1 MTITTGTG
9 TVQHIDPT
17 ALVIE
22 ANVRTSAPV
31 TKDFIASI
39 RENGVITPVL
49 ARRDEHGNVIVRA
62 GQRRTL
68 AAREAGV
75 PTIPVY
81 VVEGDETTA
90 DRIVQQIIEN
100 DQRAELSVADRT
112 AAWAQLAFEG
122 VSAAAIAK
130 RTGTKTDA
138 VKKGLAVAESATVT
152 SVLHE
157 HELTLDQAAVL
168 LEFEDDAD
176 ARAQLVEVATH
187 DPAQFEHTAESLRE
201 EAKERALL
209 AKVEQEQTANG
220 FQLLTRSDAYG
231 EGTAWVALRKLRTGD
246 DAPVTAEHIASV
258 PVRGALIDTRWNGEI
273 DVTYFVQE
281 PTEAG
286 FTYAYRGDVP
296 AAALTPEE
304 AEEERVE
311 KSAERKVLIANN
323 KAWIA
328 AETVRREW
336 IATFLSRK
344 TLPKDADRIIALG
357 LTAHRFA
364 VSSGMSNG
372 NALAHTLL
380 GVTQPSGYHADALAA
395 LVEANPAKA
404 RLVAL
409 AVVLAGQE
417 ANTSK
422 ESWRRGDERAAAH
435 FRQLAAWGYALSP
448 VEQVVT
454 GDATPA
460 EAAGLS

>member
-1 MTITTGTG
+1 MNTTTAAG

-17 ALVIE
+17 TLVIE
-22 ANVRTSAPV
+22 QNVRTSAPL

-75 PTIPVY
+75 ATIPVY
-81 VVEGDETTA
+81 VVDGNATTA

-100 DQRAELSVADRT
+100 DQRTELSIADRT

-122 VSAAAIAK
+122 ISAASIAK

-138 VKKGLAVAESATVT
+138 VKKGLAVAESKAVT
-152 SVLHE
+152 SALHE

-176 ARAQLVEVATH
+176 ARAELIEVATH
-187 DPAQFEHTAESLRE
+187 DPAQFEHTAQSLRD
-201 EAKERALL
+201 EAAHQALL
-209 AKVEQEQTANG
+209 TATEQEHTANG
-220 FQLLTRSDAYG
+220 FQVLTRTDAYS
-231 EGTAWVALRKLRTGD
+231 EESPWVALHKLRTEDG
-246 DAPVTAEHIASV
+246 AQITAEHITAV
-258 PVRGALIDTRWNGEI
+258 PTRGVLIDTNWRGEI
-273 DVTYFVQE
+273 TATYLVQDPTTAGLVYAHGGAPAE
-281 PTEAG
+281 PLTE
-286 FTYAYRGDVP
+286 
-296 AAALTPEE
+296 EQI
-304 AEEERVE
+304 EEERVE
-311 KSAERKVLIANN
+311 KSAERKMLIANN
-323 KAWIA
+323 KAWTA

-336 IATFLSRK
+336 ITTLLSRK
-344 TLPKDADRIIALG
+344 TLPKDAERVIALG
-357 LTAHRFA
+357 LTTHRSS
-364 VSSGMSNG
+364 VSSGMTSG
-372 NALAHTLL
+372 NELAHTLL
-380 GVTQPSGYHADALAA
+380 GINRPSGYHADALAA

-409 AVVLAGQE
+409 AVVLGGQE

-435 FRQLAAWGYALSP
+435 FRQLAAWGYTLSP
-448 VEQVVT
+448 VEQIVT
-454 GDATPA
+454 GDTTPA
-460 EAAGLS
+460 DAAGLN